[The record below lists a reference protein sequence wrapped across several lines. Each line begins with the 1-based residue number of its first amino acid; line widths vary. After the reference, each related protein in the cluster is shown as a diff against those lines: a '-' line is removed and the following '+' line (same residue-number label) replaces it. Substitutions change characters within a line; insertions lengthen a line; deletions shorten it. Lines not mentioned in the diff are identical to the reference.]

1 MNKEVK
7 PGRASGKISG
17 RQEERL
23 WMGLGGEDD
32 DRRMGELEVESKL
45 KSKIIGIKQKQ
56 KEDKI
61 FIKQNDNN
69 VGRVKKQVLRFEM
82 LLGSGSD
89 LKFKSHESKFRES
102 LENTYLSPEK
112 RRRLC
117 EEFITIPRHTASQG
131 TRSSRPPLSH
141 SSPGRSGSC
150 KLRSQSR
157 HTSQLARQA
166 SSWPPSPSTGRQ
178 RSGSS
183 TTGGSRASTTSP
195 RNMVDIDI
203 DIVIW

>member
-69 VGRVKKQVLRFEM
+69 VGRVKKQVVRF
-82 LLGSGSD
+82 
-89 LKFKSHESKFRES
+89 
-102 LENTYLSPEK
+102 
-112 RRRLC
+112 
-117 EEFITIPRHTASQG
+117 
-131 TRSSRPPLSH
+131 
-141 SSPGRSGSC
+141 
-150 KLRSQSR
+150 
-157 HTSQLARQA
+157 
-166 SSWPPSPSTGRQ
+166 
-178 RSGSS
+178 
-183 TTGGSRASTTSP
+183 
-195 RNMVDIDI
+195 
-203 DIVIW
+203 